1 MYGLV
6 LEGGGAKG
14 SYQIGAYKALRDLG
28 IEIKGVA
35 GTSVGAINAA
45 IIAQGDID
53 RAYEVWYNMSPSRV
67 LDIDERH
74 IEKLLEKD
82 FKKQDISSIMKKAK
96 TIVTNGG
103 FDTKYIRA
111 LIKDNID
118 EEKLRKSEIDF
129 GIVTVSLTDKKPME
143 LYLEDI
149 PEGKLIDYIM
159 ASAYFPAF
167 KLEKMDGKLYIDGGF
182 YDNLPI
188 KLLQEKGYKD
198 IIAIRL
204 NALGRIR
211 KVNEENL
218 NITYI
223 SPSEKLCK
231 TLDFSNRN
239 ARKNL
244 KMGYYD
250 TLRAFKGLKGLR
262 FYINPKDDEEYF
274 MNYLLG
280 FGEEKILNI
289 GKILGIENITY
300 RRMLFELIIP
310 RLIDLLSLDKNCSY
324 EDIVIMLC
332 EEAAKHCS
340 IERFKVHNFEDFI
353 SEIHYKCSIDKIKLT
368 RNIPRFIKQNEFL
381 SMAARQEI
389 IDEIIIELFRD
400 INSRI

>member
-14 SYQIGAYKALRDLG
+14 SYQIGAYKALKDLG

-35 GTSVGAINAA
+35 GTSVGAINGAM
-45 IIAQGDID
+45 IAQGDID
-53 RAYEVWYNMSPSRV
+53 RAYEVWYNMNPSRI
-67 LDIDERH
+67 LDIDEKH
-74 IEKLLEKD
+74 IEKILEMD
-82 FKKQDISSIMKKAK
+82 LKKQDISSIVKKAK

-111 LIKDNID
+111 LIKDNVD
-118 EEKLRKSEIDF
+118 EGKLRESQIDF

-159 ASAYFPAF
+159 ASAYHPAF
-167 KLEKMDGKLYIDGGF
+167 KLEKMDGKLYLDGGF

-188 KLLQEKGYKD
+188 KLLQKKGYKD

-204 NALGRIR
+204 YALGRIR
-211 KVNEENL
+211 KVNEDNL

-250 TLRAFKGLKGLR
+250 TLRAFKGLKGLK
-262 FYINPKDDEEYF
+262 FYFNPKDDEDYF
-274 MNYLLG
+274 MNYLLA

-289 GKILGIENITY
+289 GKILGIENISY
-300 RRMLFELIIP
+300 RRMMFELIIP
-310 RLIDLLSLDKNCSY
+310 RLIDLLSLDKDCSY
-324 EDIVIMLC
+324 EDIVIRLC
-332 EEAAKHCS
+332 EEAAKHCN
-340 IERFKVHNFEDFI
+340 IERFKIHSFEDFI
-353 SEIHYKCSIDKIKLT
+353 SEVHYKYPSDKIKPK
-368 RNIPRFIKQNEFL
+368 RNIPRFIKQNELL
-381 SMAARQEI
+381 SMTAKQEI
-389 IDEIIIELFRD
+389 IDEIVIELFRD
-400 INSRI
+400 INKKI